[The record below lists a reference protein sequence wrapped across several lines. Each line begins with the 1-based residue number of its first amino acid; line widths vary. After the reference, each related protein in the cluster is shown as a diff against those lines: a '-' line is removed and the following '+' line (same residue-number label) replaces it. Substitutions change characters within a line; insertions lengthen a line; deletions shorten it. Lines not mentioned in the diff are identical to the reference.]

1 MENLPNNSEYCFT
14 KGQAVH
20 FPVSASKAEVV
31 LDEFKQQTQYLIE
44 VAVQFLDSQA
54 LLDLACRVLVS
65 FDEVVEVKEWVA

>member
-1 MENLPNNSEYCFT
+1 MENLPNNSKHCFT

-20 FPVSASKAEVV
+20 FSVSASKAEVV

-65 FDEVVEVKEWVA
+65 FDKVVKVEEWVA